1 MTDYHTA
8 KSYAEAYAAYTTWKS
23 KDPFSKIPAA
33 LLNSAD
39 ILDYV
44 RMTGMIY
51 PFYPDDLRGATYTVR
66 LKGMCVYFSE
76 DKGGEPI
83 RNIFCIGS
91 DPSDL
96 PNAESNKKAY
106 EVRETLILP
115 PNSITFVTLEPT
127 FQVPDYLVFRFN
139 LKIPHVYK
147 GLLLGTGPII
157 DPGFQGRLSIPLH
170 NLTSNEY
177 VFHQGDE
184 IISLEITKMSPY
196 KTWDCYD
203 VYPRQG
209 EYIPTKITPNRQAD
223 YYIHTALMQT
233 NKTSIVSSVVSA
245 TNEAKGKAES
255 AEATANKVKEYAET
269 TASDVKGSVDKLD
282 NKIEKYTLIGAL
294 AVLISVVALF
304 ATLVIPTYQ
313 LIKATSDTQAEYAA
327 QIQELEQKVSR
338 LETILKNNRRT
349 EWIP

>member
-8 KSYAEAYAAYTTWKS
+8 KSYGEAYEAYTTWKS

-76 DKGGEPI
+76 DTGREPI
-83 RNIFCIGS
+83 RNIFCIGE

-96 PNAESNKKAY
+96 PNVKDNQKIY
-106 EVRETLILP
+106 EVREALILP

-127 FQVPDYLVFRFN
+127 LQVPDYLVFRFN
-139 LKIPHVYK
+139 LKIPHIYK

-177 VFHQGDE
+177 IFHQGDE

-196 KTWDCYD
+196 RTWDCCN
-203 VYPRQG
+203 VRSRLG
-209 EYIPTKITPNRQAD
+209 EYMPTEITPNRQVD
-223 YYIHTALMQT
+223 HYIHAALRQT
-233 NKTSIVSSVVSA
+233 NKTSIISSVVSA
-245 TNEAKGKAES
+245 TNEAKGKAEN
-255 AEATANKVKEYAET
+255 AEATANKVKE
-269 TASDVKGSVDKLD
+269 SVDKLD
-282 NKIEKYTLIGAL
+282 NKIGKYTLFGAL
-294 AVLISVVALF
+294 AIVISVVALF
-304 ATLVIPTYQ
+304 ATLIMPTYQ

-327 QIQELEQKVSR
+327 QIQELEQKISR
-338 LETILKNNRRT
+338 LETILDNNRRT